1 MRTNIINES
10 IARELVGQQFMGG
23 RFVSYE
29 TRNGKTT
36 MTAECSQCGGPH
48 SQISVTNAA
57 QAAKNPTVHLI
68 GCQWPNCKFVV
79 PTAKKETLE
88 DVLAIPEARRS
99 SAQQRLV
106 IEAEHDQRNAQRAA
120 VKQTSITAA
129 QAATNKAIK
138 SALWEQRERY
148 LQTLAHTEGVQLIS
162 NPKVLNSPAY
172 ETWEQW
178 QTMASERPEQLLAT
192 NEAVDLYFKAFGLR

>member
-36 MTAECSQCGGPH
+36 MTAECSACGGPH

-57 QAAKNPTVHLI
+57 QAAKNPTVYLI

-88 DVLAIPEARRS
+88 DVLAIPESQRT
-99 SAQQRLV
+99 SAQDRIIV
-106 IEAEHDQRNAQRAA
+106 EHEFAERNSQRAA
-120 VKQTSITAA
+120 VKQAPINAA
-129 QAATNKAIK
+129 RAEANKAIR

-148 LQTLAHTEGVQLIS
+148 LVSLAHSLQAATIAD
-162 NPKVLNSPAY
+162 PRVLNDASY
-172 ETWEQW
+172 FTWEQW
-178 QTMASERPEQLLAT
+178 LAADDEDRDKIIAMT
-192 NEAVDLYFKAFGLR
+192 NAYFENNNLSYLS